1 MLLDLIKAALMGV
14 VEGITEFLPISST
27 GHLIV
32 AGSLLQFYPDN
43 QTFANAFTIFIQLGA
58 VIAVILFYWRKLWA
72 QVRGIGTAEAQR
84 FWFNLILAFLP
95 AAVLGLLLGDLV
107 DEFLFHNWIVATS
120 LIVGGI
126 IFLIIENRPQT
137 NSSKG
142 KITDL
147 SAMTPIQALTIG
159 FAQTIALIPGVSRS
173 GASIVSGLLMGMS
186 RPVATEFSFY
196 LAIPT
201 LGAATLYSLYRVR
214 EDITSDNL
222 LVLIVGTVV
231 SGIIAWLSIAWLLR
245 FVASNTFK
253 AFGYY
258 RIVAGIVIFVL
269 IAAGVISA

>member
-58 VIAVILFYWRKLWA
+58 VVAVILFYWRKLWA
-72 QVRGIGTAEAQR
+72 QVRDIGTVQAQR
-84 FWFNLILAFLP
+84 FWINLFLAFLP

-107 DEFLFHNWIVATS
+107 DQYLFQNWIVATS
-120 LIVGGI
+120 LIIGGI
-126 IFLIIENRPQT
+126 IFLIIESRPQT
-137 NSSKG
+137 SSTEG

-147 SAMTPIQALTIG
+147 SAMTPVQALTIG

-173 GASIVSGLLMGMS
+173 GASIVSALLMGMS

-201 LGAATLYSLYRVR
+201 LGAATLYSLFRVR
-214 EDITSDNL
+214 DSITSDNL
-222 LVLIVGTVV
+222 LVLLVGTIV
-231 SGIIAWLSIAWLLR
+231 SGVVAWLSIAWLLR